1 MQPNATMNSTD
12 MDTEAAFRN
21 DHETLS
27 GENPFAM
34 FGEWLELA
42 HRKEINDANAMALAT
57 AGPDGLPNVRM
68 VLLKGFDSEGF
79 VFYTNTESQKGIE
92 LAENMQAA
100 AVLHWKSLRRQVR
113 FRGSVSRVSA
123 EEADTYFV
131 SRARASRIGAWASKQ
146 SRPLETRAALAKS
159 VAVEAARFGVGEI
172 PRPAFWT
179 GFRIVPNCIEFWMDK
194 PFRLHDRLVFKR
206 SDAGHPWSALKL
218 YP

>member
-1 MQPNATMNSTD
+1 MNATD

-21 DHETLS
+21 DHETIA
-27 GENPFAM
+27 GEDPFAM

-57 AGPDGLPNVRM
+57 ADPDGLPNVRM
-68 VLLKGFDSEGF
+68 VLLKGFDREGF
-79 VFYTNTESQKGIE
+79 VFYTNTESRR
-92 LAENMQAA
+92 ASN
-100 AVLHWKSLRRQVR
+100 WRRTCRRQRSCIGNRCAASSLSGTVN
-113 FRGSVSRVSA
+113 RVSA
-123 EEADTYFV
+123 EEADAYFV

-146 SRPLETRAALAKS
+146 SRPLENRTALAKS
-159 VAVEAARFGVGEI
+159 VATEAARFGISDI

-206 SDAGHPWSALKL
+206 SHSGEPWSALKL